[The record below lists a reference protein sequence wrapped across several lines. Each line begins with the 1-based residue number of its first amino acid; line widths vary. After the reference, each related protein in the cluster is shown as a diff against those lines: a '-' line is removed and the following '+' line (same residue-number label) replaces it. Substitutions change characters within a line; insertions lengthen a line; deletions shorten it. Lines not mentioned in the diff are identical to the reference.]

1 MAKYIHTILRD
12 IPPVQPVSDIPRV
25 LLHGVSADSRQIKDG
40 YAFVAVKGDSV
51 DGNQF
56 IPPSAI
62 ENGAR
67 LIVSAHPP
75 KPKGLNIA
83 WLQIESD
90 PRAALAH
97 IAAALNG
104 FPARKLR
111 VIGVTGTDGKTTTS
125 SMIHHL
131 LIQAGIKAGMISTV
145 SALIGDKAL
154 DTGFHV
160 TTPTH
165 PTSKTICA

>member
-12 IPPVQPVSDIPRV
+12 IPVQPVSDIPRV

-56 IPPSAI
+56 IPNAI

-67 LIVSAHPP
+67 LIVSAHP

-97 IAAALNG
+97 IAAVLNG
-104 FPARKLR
+104 FPA
-111 VIGVTGTDGKTTTS
+111 
-125 SMIHHL
+125 
-131 LIQAGIKAGMISTV
+131 
-145 SALIGDKAL
+145 
-154 DTGFHV
+154 
-160 TTPTH
+160 
-165 PTSKTICA
+165 